1 MAHLH
6 EHHHDDCCS
15 HEHHHDHEAH
25 ESHEHHHDHE
35 GHEHH
40 HHEHSL
46 KKQLWL
52 IIATVILLIL
62 AVLIEHDS
70 LFIIHYPLNKWQLLL
85 VYLVPYL
92 LIGHETLHEAW
103 EGITHGDA
111 FNEHF
116 LMSVATI
123 GALLIGFL
131 PGAETQYPEAVFV
144 MLFFQVGELFEGYAE
159 GKSRDSIA
167 HLMDIRPD
175 IAHVEE
181 KTTDYTD
188 ETDFS
193 FESNVQSKSVKS
205 VQSVVEIK
213 DLSPDSVPVGSVIV
227 VKPGEKVPLD
237 GVVIEGTSALNTVAL
252 TGESL
257 PRDVNVGDEVISG
270 CVNLSGV
277 LRVRTTKAFG
287 ESTVSKIIS
296 LVEHAG
302 ERKSQS
308 ETFIT
313 RFARIYTPIVVFA
326 ALALAVIPTLFG
338 GNFATWLYRALMFL
352 VVSCPCALV
361 ISVPLTFFG
370 GIGGASRKGILV
382 KGANY
387 MDVLAKVDTVVFDK
401 TGTLTHG
408 QFAVEAVHDPSSDCS
423 RSEDTPEADQTT
435 PYPSYSGGEDTLQGN
450 LTPHSSLHT
459 PREKEL
465 LHLAA
470 HVEHFSTHPIGA
482 ALRDAFPDE
491 ATDGCT
497 VSDVEEIAGHGIR
510 AKVKMLNG
518 QCSIV
523 NVGNT
528 KMMDAI
534 GAKWHD
540 CHHVGTIIHVAIDG
554 EYAGH
559 IVINDQIKSDSAEA
573 IAALKSLGVARTV
586 MLTGDR
592 KEVAAHVA
600 TTLGLSEYHAEL
612 LPADKVKYIDD
623 LHIDDLR
630 LNTLEADSVRSQ
642 IENRKSVNRKSSVA
656 FVGDGINDAPVLAR
670 ADVGIAMGGLGS
682 DAAIEAADVVLMDD
696 KPSKIALAIR
706 IARRTLSIARQ
717 NVAFAIGVKVAVL
730 ILAAVG
736 IATMWLAV
744 FADVGVTVLAVLNA
758 MRALRA

>member
-6 EHHHDDCCS
+6 EHEHHCDCCS
-15 HEHHHDHEAH
+15 HEHHHEEHHTHHSHEAH

-40 HHEHSL
+40 HYEHSL

-52 IIATVILLIL
+52 IIATVVLLIV
-62 AVLIEHDS
+62 AVLIERR
-70 LFIIHYPLNKWQLLL
+70 IIVNCQLSIVNLLL
-85 VYLVPYL
+85 IYLVPYL

-103 EGITHGDA
+103 EGIIHGEA

-175 IAHVEE
+175 IAHVEGSGIE
-181 KTTDYTD
+181 D
-188 ETDFS
+188 
-193 FESNVQSKSVKS
+193 V
-205 VQSVVEIK
+205 
-213 DLSPDSVPVGSVIV
+213 SPDAVAVGSIIV

-237 GVVIEGTSALNTVAL
+237 GVVVEGTSALNTVAL

-313 RFARIYTPIVVFA
+313 RFARIYTPLVVFA
-326 ALALAVIPTLFG
+326 ALALAIIPMLFG

-370 GIGGASRKGILV
+370 GIGGASRKGILI

-387 MDVLAKVDTVVFDK
+387 MDVLSKVDTVVFDK

-408 QFAVEAVHDPSSDCS
+408 QFAVEAVHPDACDE
-423 RSEDTPEADQTT
+423 R
-435 PYPSYSGGEDTLQGN
+435 
-450 LTPHSSLHT
+450 
-459 PREKEL
+459 EL

-491 ATDGCT
+491 ATDGCE

-510 AKVKMLNG
+510 ARVGDK
-518 QCSIV
+518 IV
-523 NVGNT
+523 CVGNT

-540 CHHVGTIIHVAIDG
+540 CHHIGTIIHVAIDG

-573 IAALKSLGVARTV
+573 IDALKALGIARTV

-600 TTLGLSEYHAEL
+600 QTLGLSEYHAEL
-612 LPADKVKYIDD
+612 LPADKVSFIEGLSRNKEGGT
-623 LHIDDLR
+623 R
-630 LNTLEADSVRSQ
+630 KEKTPTL
-642 IENRKSVNRKSSVA
+642 A

-706 IARRTLSIARQ
+706 IARRTLAIARQ
-717 NVAFAIGVKVAVL
+717 NVIFAIGVKVAVL
-730 ILAAVG
+730 ILATFG

-758 MRALRA
+758 MRALRVR